1 MVQLIQKKT
10 EKRKQKN
17 ENQKI
22 KDNLIDRNLNKS
34 IITLNVSSLH
44 IPIKNRD
51 YQNRFK
57 KIIPSNMH
65 FPQETHF
72 THNDVERLK
81 ETGYATYK

>member
-1 MVQLIQKKT
+1 M
-10 EKRKQKN
+10 
-17 ENQKI
+17 
-22 KDNLIDRNLNKS
+22 IDLNLNIS
-34 IITLNVSSLH
+34 IIILNVSGLH

-57 KIIPSNMH
+57 KISPSTMH

-81 ETGYATYK
+81 EKGYATYK